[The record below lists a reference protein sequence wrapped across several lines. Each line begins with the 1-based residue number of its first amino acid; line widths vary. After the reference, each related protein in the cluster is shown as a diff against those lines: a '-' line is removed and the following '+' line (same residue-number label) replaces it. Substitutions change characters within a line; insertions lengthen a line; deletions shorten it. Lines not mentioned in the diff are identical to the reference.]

1 MKMLKEIQI
10 VTTETESK
18 KKELERLLKE
28 NKIDVNQYL
37 EASAQLEESA
47 STDEAKSLRRGQA
60 KGYGLLK
67 TDLLLIA
74 SPFLILVGWLIAN
87 LNPVSAYTS
96 DYLEFVPGMTGYP
109 YSPIGLGIMMSS
121 IVLLSV
127 GVTCRWVKLV
137 SRGEFI
143 ILEVT
148 GSFVLMFALYA
159 LANGIRVVWIQETSY
174 SWHSF
179 ISIDPV
185 ACSFVLL
192 LWFIG
197 VFTLTYGLTPLR
209 KWFGKS
215 VS

>member
-1 MKMLKEIQI
+1 VTAKTELK
-10 VTTETESK
+10 K
-18 KKELERLLKE
+18 RELERLLEE

-37 EASAQLEESA
+37 EASAQLQEFP
-47 STDEAKSLRRGQA
+47 STDEVKSVSHEQA
-60 KGYGLLK
+60 RGYGMLK
-67 TDLLLIA
+67 TDILLIA
-74 SPFLILVGWLIAN
+74 SPILILVGWLIAN

-96 DYLEFVPGMTGYP
+96 DHLEFVPGMTGYP
-109 YSPIGLGIMMSS
+109 YSPIGLGIIMSS

-127 GVTCRWVKLV
+127 GITRRWVKSV

-148 GSFVLMFALYA
+148 GWFVLMFALYV
-159 LANGIRVVWIQETSY
+159 LAIGIRVVWVQEAPY

-179 ISIDPV
+179 ISIDPA

-197 VFTLTYGLTPLR
+197 VLTIAYGLVPLR